1 MARLKTLNQMI
12 AQNENLLNFVVVPSD
27 ITDINET
34 ALKQAIVR
42 RCGDVE
48 PYYQRDTDFQLF
60 GALWFNSHHFLFA
73 HAVKLWNATYNP
85 IENYDRTETET
96 VESTRAGERDYT
108 DTHSGTDE
116 TTSSGTRNESGAHGG
131 TDTTTRNLTDSATT
145 NRETGIAGFNS
156 SDYSDANKEDETST
170 TTKTGTEALQHGET
184 ILTDE
189 STSGTDRLNYGHRI
203 ESSGKDSED
212 SEVTRNSRIHG
223 NIGVTTAQQ
232 MIEAELELANRFW
245 IYDYIA
251 SAFESDNFIT
261 VYRSYYDGSQFD
273 DIQ

>member
-1 MARLKTLNQMI
+1 MI
-12 AQNENLLNFVVVPSD
+12 SQNENLLNFVVVPSD

-60 GALWFNSHHFLFA
+60 GALWFNSHKFLFS
-73 HAVKLWNATYNP
+73 HAVALWNATYNP

-96 VESTRAGERDYT
+96 VESTRTNDRDNT
-108 DTHSGTDE
+108 NTHSGTDE
-116 TTSSGTRNESGAHGG
+116 TTTSGTRNESGAHGG
-131 TDTTTRNLTDSATT
+131 TDTTTRNLTDNATT

-156 SDYSDANKEDETST
+156 TVYSDANKEDETST
-170 TTKTGTEALQHGET
+170 TTKTGTETLQHGET

-189 STSGTDRLNYGHRI
+189 STSGTERLNYGHRI
-203 ESSGKDSED
+203 ESYGTDSED
-212 SEVTRNSRIHG
+212 SKVTRNSRIHG

-261 VYRSYYDGSQFD
+261 VYRSYYDGGQFD